1 MSTLASEAVR
11 SGNGLTISRSATK
24 HDLSGQSQ
32 ESYAPPM
39 TFLGVEQLDGVVS
52 GISDIAIDFVRDWR
66 QAAMRLNAGHRT
78 AFQHDDWLGPWYQAF
93 HDVAPLIAVI
103 SDAATG
109 NAIAMVPM
117 ISHVRRGI
125 RIVEFADL
133 GVSDNNAPILAS
145 DAVLDATATNAIN
158 AALIDALRARP
169 ERFDLLRMRKMPAQI
184 GGKPNPL
191 VSLGRIGSSSLN
203 GNLVLMGD
211 DYRDYQAS
219 IKRMQMPR
227 SWRVFSRHQGARFEI
242 ATDVARA
249 HELLDVMDV
258 QQQARMRKL
267 GSRFVLN
274 DDAHA
279 RFYREVARR
288 GIAEGYA
295 VVSALVCDEG
305 VIGTSFGIRQ
315 GATYYL
321 LRISHGGDPWSSCS
335 PGLLVAERT
344 MAALH
349 AKGVRRFDLSIGN
362 LDYKRRFGAERLPL
376 TDVSVALSWRGIP
389 FAWRDRAAQGLRR
402 YPAAAALAARVM
414 GKGIR

>member
-1 MSTLASEAVR
+1 
-11 SGNGLTISRSATK
+11 
-24 HDLSGQSQ
+24 
-32 ESYAPPM
+32 M
-39 TFLGVEQLDGVVS
+39 TFLSVEQLEGVVS
-52 GISDIAIDFVRDWR
+52 DTSDIAIDFVRDWR
-66 QAAMRLNAGHRT
+66 EATSRLNAGHRT
-78 AFQHDDWLGPWYQAF
+78 AFQHGYWLDAWYQAF
-93 HDVAPLIAVI
+93 DDVAPLIALI

-109 NAIAMVPM
+109 RDIAMVPM

-133 GVSDNNAPILAS
+133 GVSDNNAPILAQ
-145 DAVLDATATNAIN
+145 DAAVDAEAADAIS
-158 AALIDALRARP
+158 AALVAALRALP
-169 ERFDLLRMRKMPAQI
+169 DRFDLLRWRKMPAQV

-211 DYRDYQAS
+211 DYADYQAS

-227 SWRVFSRHQGARFEI
+227 CWRVFSRHEGARFEV
-242 ATDVARA
+242 ATDVVRARD
-249 HELLDVMDV
+249 LLDVMDV
-258 QQQARMRKL
+258 QQQARMHQL

-279 RFYREVARR
+279 RFYREVARQ
-288 GIAEGYA
+288 GVAEGYA

-305 VIGTSFGIRQ
+305 VIATTLGVRY

-321 LRISHGGDPWSSCS
+321 LRISHAGNGWSSCS
-335 PGLLVAERT
+335 PGLLVTERT

-349 AKGVRRFDLSIGN
+349 AEGVRRFDLSIGN
-362 LDYKRRFGAERLPL
+362 QDYKRRFGAERVPL
-376 TDVSVALSWRGIP
+376 TDVSVALTWRGVP
-389 FAWRDRAAQGLRR
+389 YAWRDHAAQGLRR
-402 YPAAAALAARVM
+402 YPAAAALAARAL

>member
-1 MSTLASEAVR
+1 MTV
-11 SGNGLTISRSATK
+11 
-24 HDLSGQSQ
+24 LSI
-32 ESYAPPM
+32 AP
-39 TFLGVEQLDGVVS
+39 LDGVVS
-52 GISDIAIDFVRDWR
+52 GTADVAVDFLRDWR
-66 QAAMRLNAGHRT
+66 EAASRLNAGHRT
-78 AFQHDDWLGPWYQAF
+78 AFQHGYWLGAWYQAF
-93 HDVAPLIAVI
+93 DDVAPLIAVI
-103 SDAATG
+103 SDAVTG
-109 NAIAMVPM
+109 KDIALVPM

-133 GVSDNNAPILAS
+133 GVSDNNAPILAP
-145 DAVLDATATNAIN
+145 DAALDAAAAHAISR
-158 AALIDALRARP
+158 ALVAALRALP
-169 ERFDLLRMRKMPAQI
+169 DGFDLVRLRKMPAEV

-191 VSLGRIGSSSLN
+191 VSMGRIGSSSLN

-219 IKRMQMPR
+219 IKRLQMPR
-227 SWRVFSRHQGARFEI
+227 SWRVFSRHEGARFEI

-249 HELLDVMDV
+249 HQLLDVMDV
-258 QQQARMRKL
+258 QQQTRMKKL

-274 DDAHA
+274 DAAHA
-279 RFYREVARR
+279 RFYREVACQ
-288 GIAEGYA
+288 GLAEGYA

-321 LRISHGGDPWSSCS
+321 LRISHAGEPWSVCS
-335 PGLLVAERT
+335 PGRLIIERT

-362 LDYKRRFGAERLPL
+362 QDYKRRFNAERVPL
-376 TDVSVALSWRGIP
+376 TDVSVALTWRGLP
-389 FAWRDRAAQGLRR
+389 FVLRDHAARGLRR
-402 YPAAAALAARVM
+402 YPAAAALAARAM

>member
-1 MSTLASEAVR
+1 
-11 SGNGLTISRSATK
+11 
-24 HDLSGQSQ
+24 
-32 ESYAPPM
+32 M
-39 TFLGVEQLDGVVS
+39 TFLSVEQLDGVVS
-52 GISDIAIDFVRDWR
+52 GTSDIAIDFVRDWR
-66 QAAMRLNAGHRT
+66 EAASRLNAGHRT
-78 AFQHDDWLGPWYQAF
+78 AFQHGYWLDAWYQAF
-93 HDVAPLIAVI
+93 DDVAPLIAVI

-109 NAIAMVPM
+109 RDIAMVPM

-133 GVSDNNAPILAS
+133 GVSDNNAPILAQ
-145 DAVLDATATNAIN
+145 DAAVDAEAADAIS
-158 AALIDALRARP
+158 AALVAALRALP
-169 ERFDLLRMRKMPAQI
+169 DRFDLLRWRKMPAQV

-211 DYRDYQAS
+211 DYADYQAS

-227 SWRVFSRHQGARFEI
+227 CWRVFSRHEGARFEV
-242 ATDVARA
+242 ATDVVRARD
-249 HELLDVMDV
+249 LLDVMDV
-258 QQQARMRKL
+258 QQQARMHQL

-279 RFYREVARR
+279 RFYREVARQ
-288 GIAEGYA
+288 GVAEGYA

-305 VIGTSFGIRQ
+305 VIATTLGVRY

-321 LRISHGGDPWSSCS
+321 LRISHAGNGWSSCS
-335 PGLLVAERT
+335 PGLLVTERT

-349 AKGVRRFDLSIGN
+349 AEGVRRFDLSIGN
-362 LDYKRRFGAERLPL
+362 QDYKRRFGAERVPL
-376 TDVSVALSWRGIP
+376 TDVSVALTWRGVP
-389 FAWRDRAAQGLRR
+389 YAWRDHAAQGLRR
-402 YPAAAALAARVM
+402 YPAAAALAARAL